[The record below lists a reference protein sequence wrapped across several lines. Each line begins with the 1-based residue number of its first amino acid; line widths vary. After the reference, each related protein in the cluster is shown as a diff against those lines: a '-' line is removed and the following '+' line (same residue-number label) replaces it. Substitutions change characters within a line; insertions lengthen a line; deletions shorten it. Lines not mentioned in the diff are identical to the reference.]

1 MAETAPLALIGVV
14 PHITV
19 DGAAAA
25 IEFYVKAFGA
35 EELGRHAA
43 PDGRVMHAA
52 LRINGGVL
60 YLNDAFPEHGGN
72 GSPNTIGETAV
83 TLHLEVADANTAY
96 DRAVA
101 AGATATMPLDD
112 MFWGARYGQIKDPF
126 GHRWSIASPT
136 RQATEAE
143 IEAGGKKHFG

>member
-1 MAETAPLALIGVV
+1 MAETAPQSAPGIV

-25 IEFYVKAFGA
+25 IAFYVAAFGA
-35 EELGRHAA
+35 EELSRHAA
-43 PDGRVMHAA
+43 PDGRLMHAA
-52 LRINGGVL
+52 LRINGGFL
-60 YLNDAFPEHGGN
+60 FLNDAFPEHGDA
-72 GSPNTIGETAV
+72 GSPKTIGATAV
-83 TLHLEVADANTAY
+83 TLHIDVPDPDAVF
-96 DRAVA
+96 DRAVS
-101 AGATATMPLDD
+101 AGATATMPLAD

-136 RQATEAE
+136 RAVSEAD